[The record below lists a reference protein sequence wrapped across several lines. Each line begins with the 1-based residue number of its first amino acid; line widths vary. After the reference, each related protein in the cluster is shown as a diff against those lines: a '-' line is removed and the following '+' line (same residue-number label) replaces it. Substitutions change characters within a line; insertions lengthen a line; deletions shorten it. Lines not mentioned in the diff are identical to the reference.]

1 MNVSD
6 LPIKVLD
13 RLIANEMK
21 RNDGFT
27 VYNRGE
33 DLRSCLIDSKK
44 LKSYVEN
51 EKRQNAQKRLLEPKR
66 DFSKKRGRSR
76 LPTKITTKGDP
87 EWENM
92 MEFFKENPA
101 ALMEALP
108 APPGS

>member
-44 LKSYVEN
+44 LKSYGEN
-51 EKRQNAQKRLLEPKR
+51 EKR
-66 DFSKKRGRSR
+66 
-76 LPTKITTKGDP
+76 
-87 EWENM
+87 
-92 MEFFKENPA
+92 
-101 ALMEALP
+101 
-108 APPGS
+108 